1 MKSIHVNTLTY
12 RQRRAELDVLVL
24 DLAARNTPYVDLLL
38 SIKLSKLVTLF
49 ICNLQETELLFYV

>member
-1 MKSIHVNTLTY
+1 MQ

-24 DLAARNTPYVDLLL
+24 DLASCNTPYVDLLL

>member
-1 MKSIHVNTLTY
+1 MQ

-38 SIKLSKLVTLF
+38 SIRLSKLVTLF